1 MKFCVLGLGRF
12 GYHVATTLAENGMEV
27 LGVDSNEIIVASI
40 RDLITQAVCMQVHDE
55 SSLKSIGI
63 EEMDTVIVAMGE
75 NFAGSILIT
84 ALLKKKLGIKQVITR
99 AVSEI
104 HKEIL
109 LLIGADQIILPEQEI
124 GTRLADKLSLPFT
137 VISRLNKKFAISRI
151 SVPQSF
157 IGKTIKKIALHE
169 TYHVTCIGIEKNNEE
184 VIPVNKDY
192 LLTAHDYLIVAG
204 SNKDLE
210 ALARL

>member
-1 MKFCVLGLGRF
+1 MKFCVIGLGRF

-27 LGVDSNEIIVASI
+27 LGVETNETIVASI

-55 SSLKSIGI
+55 TSLRSIGI

-84 ALLKKKLGIKQVITR
+84 ALLKKRLHIPLVITR

-109 LLIGADQIILPEQEI
+109 LLIGADQIILPEQEV
-124 GTRLADKLSLPFT
+124 GNRLADNLSLPFA
-137 VISRLNKKFAISRI
+137 VLSRLTKQFAITQI
-151 SVPQSF
+151 HAPQHF
-157 IGKTIKKIALHE
+157 VGKTIKKIALYDN
-169 TYHVTCIGIEKNNEE
+169 YHVMCIGIRKDNEI
-184 VIPVNKDY
+184 VPVNNDYQIAKD
-192 LLTAHDYLIVAG
+192 DQLILGG
-204 SNKDLE
+204 SNKDL
-210 ALARL
+210 ANITRL